1 MLQYIK
7 NDGSE
12 IFSVE
17 NISLKDNRIDI
28 NLCIDYKTKESINST
43 KSFELEDS
51 LKDELN
57 EYIIETLKENGEM
70 VNYIKLD
77 EYKTW
82 SDNQEYVLRIF
93 LKHSE
98 IAYLVINFPT
108 MYDKV
113 KNNEKIPFDNG
124 YYIMLRT
131 LDLSDRIVLEAMGIV
146 VDERG
151 V

>member
-1 MLQYIK
+1 MTKLEQKQEELIQLLR
-7 NDGSE
+7 GQA
-12 IFSVE
+12 
-17 NISLKDNRIDI
+17 IDLSMMSKI
-28 NLCIDYKTKESINST
+28 EFGDDVIQEWTRLSI
-43 KSFELEDS
+43 E
-51 LKDELN
+51 
-57 EYIIETLKENGEM
+57 IETLKENGEM

-98 IAYLVINFPT
+98 IAYLVINFQS

-124 YYIMLRT
+124 YYIFLRT
-131 LDLSDRIVLEAMGIV
+131 LEDADKALLEALGILV
-146 VDERG
+146 EERG